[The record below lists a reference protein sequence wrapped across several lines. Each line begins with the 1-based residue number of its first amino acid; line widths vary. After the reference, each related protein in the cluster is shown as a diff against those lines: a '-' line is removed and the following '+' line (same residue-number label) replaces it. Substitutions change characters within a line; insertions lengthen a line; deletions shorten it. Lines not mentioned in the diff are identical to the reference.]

1 MIVYVNGCSHSA
13 GACVHITKTYPHMFM
28 NSVVGKDN
36 YTDILLREK
45 HKGGVVYHSDLL
57 DGVKGDEHILVNQAF
72 FGKSNDGIYFETI
85 DFILR
90 MESKGLKPDYVFVQ
104 WSSPNRKLIT
114 QFHMEDWEERT
125 KPTKHKFCDLTSNIA
140 HVNPHDDWG
149 DAGLLFEPYA
159 SKHTLQLM
167 VSMQEFL
174 KQRNIDYIFIPY
186 MELINNKHLIELDL
200 LDKSKLTTDL
210 FKGHRNEF
218 RKRSFV
224 CDTQGHPDILGNY
237 FIYMKCL
244 EMLGME
250 MFIKGLK
257 QIGFSHTVYKQRN
270 HPSILKVAKQ
280 FWDTLGDASVEEFN
294 RIKKKI
300 GSII

>member
-45 HKGGVVYHSDLL
+45 DKGGVVYHSDLL
-57 DGVKGDEHILVNQAF
+57 DDVKDDEHLLVNQAF

-114 QFHMEDWEERT
+114 QFPIEES
-125 KPTKHKFCDLTSNIA
+125 KHKFCDLTSNIA
-140 HVNPHDDWG
+140 HVNPHDWKES
-149 DAGLLFEPYA
+149 GLLFEPYA

-174 KQRNIDYIFIPY
+174 KQRNIDYVFIPY
-186 MELINNKHLIELDL
+186 MELINNKHLIELNL

-210 FKGHRNEF
+210 FEGHRNQF
-218 RKRSFV
+218 RKKSFV
-224 CDTQGHPDILGNY
+224 CDLHGHPDIIGNY

-244 EMLGME
+244 ELLNME

-257 QIGFSHTVYKQRN
+257 QIGFSHTVYKERSKPN
-270 HPSILKVAKQ
+270 ILKVAKQ
-280 FWDTLGDASVEEFN
+280 FWDTLGDASDREIV
-294 RIKKKI
+294 RIKRKLN
-300 GSII
+300 SII